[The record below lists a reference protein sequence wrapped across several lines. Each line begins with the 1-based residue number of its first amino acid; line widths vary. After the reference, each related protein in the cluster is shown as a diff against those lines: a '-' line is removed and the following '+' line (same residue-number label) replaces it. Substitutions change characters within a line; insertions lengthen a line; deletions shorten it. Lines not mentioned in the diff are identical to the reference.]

1 MPPKRSR
8 ATPGGSSSLS
18 SSGSGSGEDLL
29 HKAQRR
35 SKRIN
40 LAVKTAQRDRPRI
53 DHSITKLCQKVRTL
67 EQRVSELETVCGQTQ
82 AQLSQTQAQLSR
94 IQEQMAEMI
103 QREVKQQMHTVLDT
117 VEAQVVAVIASARPQ

>member
-82 AQLSQTQAQLSR
+82 AQLSR

>member
-1 MPPKRSR
+1 M
-8 ATPGGSSSLS
+8 
-18 SSGSGSGEDLL
+18 L

-40 LAVKTAQRDRPRI
+40 LAVKTAQRDGPRI
-53 DHSITKLCQKVRTL
+53 HRSITKLCQKVRTL
-67 EQRVSELETVCGQTQ
+67 EQRVSELETVCG
-82 AQLSQTQAQLSR
+82 QTQAQLSR

-117 VEAQVVAVIASARPQ
+117 VEAQMVAVIASARPQ

>member
-1 MPPKRSR
+1 M
-8 ATPGGSSSLS
+8 
-18 SSGSGSGEDLL
+18 L

-82 AQLSQTQAQLSR
+82 AQLSR

>member
-40 LAVKTAQRDRPRI
+40 LAVKTAQRDGPRI
-53 DHSITKLCQKVRTL
+53 HHSITKLCQKVRTL
-67 EQRVSELETVCGQTQ
+67 EQRVSELETVCG
-82 AQLSQTQAQLSR
+82 QTQAQLSR

-117 VEAQVVAVIASARPQ
+117 VEAQMVAVIASARPQ

>member
-40 LAVKTAQRDRPRI
+40 LAVKTAQRDRSRI

-67 EQRVSELETVCGQTQ
+67 EQRVSELETVCG
-82 AQLSQTQAQLSR
+82 QTQAQLSR

>member
-82 AQLSQTQAQLSR
+82 AQLSR

-117 VEAQVVAVIASARPQ
+117 VEAQMVAVIASARPQ